1 MPAAYRSIYVT
12 FEANTQKLGS
22 ALKQIDG
29 EATDVNKALKEVN
42 KGLKLDPGN
51 AELVSKK
58 FSLLGEGIDNVR
70 KRLDLLREAKKQ
82 ADAKL
87 ANMDKSTQEY
97 KDLENQVE
105 SLNKEI
111 QRSSQALANYQ
122 KEVRDTASAMTA
134 DVKKSTKELAASLT
148 RTAAACAAIITA
160 LGGITAAAAQ
170 SVDQLNTLSKTSG
183 LSTETLQKYQYA
195 ANLIDVSQETLTS
208 SLRKLTMNMQNAVS
222 GSGTAYEAFKK
233 LGVEFQNMD
242 GTLRSNEDVFYD
254 LIDALQQVDN
264 ETERDAYAMNLFG
277 RNAQQLNPLI
287 IAGSQALEDYGRQAE
302 QLGLV
307 FSDETLS
314 GLQDFQDNVDIA
326 KRKLDGIKTIVG
338 SELASSFDTL
348 FEGVDRLLKL
358 VQQAKADGSLKTIA
372 EDVASAVSTVV
383 DLLEKAARVVYNF
396 RVEIAAGVTGL
407 IAFKTA
413 MSIGNLINGAVKAL
427 IAWTAALKASTAAQ
441 EAANVAASANPWIAL
456 AAGIAAVTTALTV
469 YIVKTEEAAHI
480 TGEASEEAKA
490 YASAQQ
496 QIIDSA
502 RQAAEA
508 HTATIDSITTEKEQ
522 YQGLIDRIYEL
533 AEQEDLTAAE
543 HKELSGYI
551 DELNSKVPN
560 LNLSFNS
567 LTGELSKQKDELMSL
582 VEAYEDYMEVQAR
595 TEYGVEL
602 AKQEITL
609 TQAKQE
615 AEEQFKDAQQK
626 RDEIETELAKKQ
638 TELTQLSVKLDSAD
652 FGEYGAISDQYEAL
666 EEEVDRLQQDLA
678 NANATV
684 GEHATAFNKLTDAL
698 NTNLEAQEENRDAIA
713 ARTEELEDTDDATKD
728 YIDDLKKAKD
738 AQDKQTQALD
748 KSKKSA
754 SDYRSELTSLLGV
767 LDNVNKGTAYSTSQ
781 ILDLIGKYPELAS
794 AIQLTADG
802 YRIEAEA
809 VENLTRVKAQE
820 LLVSMKAQIA
830 EAKAEARVKETM
842 ARIGAGITGDTSTL
856 SRIQAEIRGLDD
868 TLAGYERLV
877 NDISS
882 GRIYSGS
889 SSTSSYSSG
898 SSSGGSAT
906 EDKTDY
912 YKQQAEREIS
922 ALEHEYKMGRLLAEE
937 YYTKLD
943 ELNRKY
949 YLNKYE
955 YLDDYRK
962 YEEKIYAGLEK
973 VQEERITAAKNI
985 ESSLLAVKKAQED
998 LDNAGRQK
1006 VNVYSAASG
1015 YHAELNSTAISKAQQ
1030 TLFEKESALSEI
1042 LAKTASLGGLNAAA
1056 LNANML
1062 PNLKALLPDLSGLR
1076 LPSSQTSGS
1085 VSNTTEKRVQIQYSP
1100 EITIQGNAT
1109 AEDVKALK
1117 DTLEV
1122 QFNKLID
1129 DYIRKEYNDILTD

>member
-1 MPAAYRSIYVT
+1 MAAKGRYQGITVDIVFQGDT
-12 FEANTQKLGS
+12 TQFNT
-22 ALKQIDG
+22 AVKQIDKDLKAVDT
-29 EATDVNKALKEVN
+29 ELNRVNKDLR
-42 KGLKLDPGN
+42 LDPSN
-51 AELVSKK
+51 AALIGQKFELM
-58 FSLLGEGIDNVR
+58 GEKVAAVR
-70 KRLDLLREAKKQ
+70 TKLQLMR
-82 ADAKL
+82 DA
-87 ANMDKSTQEY
+87 Q
-97 KDLENQVE
+97 
-105 SLNKEI
+105 KEI
-111 QRSSQALANYQ
+111 EQAYSRGEIDKGTYRDFQRELAATEGQLRNVQ
-122 KEVRDTASAMTA
+122 NEIRRTASAMSQDMKNA
-134 DVKKSTKELAASLT
+134 AEDLAKTLAKT
-148 RTAAACAAIITA
+148 TAAAGAIITA

-208 SLRKLTMNMQNAVS
+208 SLRKLTMNMQTAVS

-242 GTLRSNEDVFYD
+242 GTLRNNEEVFYD

-314 GLQDFQDNVDIA
+314 GLQEFQDNVDIA
-326 KRKLDGIKTIVG
+326 KRKLEGMKTIVG

-348 FEGVDRLLKL
+348 FEGADRLLKL
-358 VQQAKADGSLKTIA
+358 VQQAKADGSLKNIA
-372 EDVASAVSTVV
+372 DDAASAVSTVV

-413 MSIGNLINGAVKAL
+413 MSIGNLISGTVKAL
-427 IAWTAALKASTAAQ
+427 TAWTAALKASTAAQ
-441 EAANVAASANPWIAL
+441 EAANVAASANPWVAL

-469 YIVKTEEAAHI
+469 YIVKAEEAAHI

-508 HTATIDSITTEKEQ
+508 HTATIESINTEKEQ

-609 TQAKQE
+609 TQAKQDAEKKYQE
-615 AEEQFKDAQQK
+615 AKQK
-626 RDEIETELAKKQ
+626 RDEIEAEIAKKQ
-638 TELTQLSVKLDSAD
+638 TELTQLSVRLDSAG
-652 FGEYGAISDQYEAL
+652 FGEYGDISAQYEAL
-666 EEEVDRLQQDLA
+666 EKDVNSLKQELA
-678 NANATV
+678 NADASI
-684 GEHATAFNKLTDAL
+684 GDYAASLYGASDAL
-698 NTNLEAQEENRDAIA
+698 RANQEAQEENREAIK

-754 SDYRSELTSLLGV
+754 SDYRSELTNLLGV

-842 ARIGAGITGDTSTL
+842 ARIGAGITGDTSIL
-856 SRIQAEIRGLDD
+856 ERIQAEIRGLDD

-877 NDISS
+877 DDISS

-889 SSTSSYSSG
+889 SSVSSYSSG
-898 SSSGGSAT
+898 SSSGST
-906 EDKTDY
+906 VEDKTDY
-912 YKQQAEREIS
+912 YKQQAEQEIS

-937 YYTKLD
+937 YYTRLD

-949 YLNKYE
+949 YLDKYE

-973 VQEERITAAKNI
+973 VQEDRITAAKNL

-1015 YHAELNSTAISKAQQ
+1015 HHAELNSTAISKAQQ

-1056 LNANML
+1056 LNANVL

-1076 LPSSQTSGS
+1076 LPSSQSSGN
-1085 VSNTTEKRVQIQYSP
+1085 VSSTTEKRVQIQYSP
-1100 EITIQGNAT
+1100 EITIQGNAS
-1109 AEDVKALK
+1109 AEDVKMLK

-1129 DYIRKEYNDILTD
+1129 DYIRKEYNDTLTD